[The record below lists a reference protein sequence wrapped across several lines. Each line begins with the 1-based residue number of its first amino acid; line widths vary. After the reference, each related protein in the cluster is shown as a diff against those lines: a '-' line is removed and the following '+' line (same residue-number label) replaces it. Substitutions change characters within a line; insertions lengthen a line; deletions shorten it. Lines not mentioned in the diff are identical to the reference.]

1 MRHRN
6 AGRKLGVPT
15 KRRKAI
21 LRQLVEAVLLHGRI
35 KTTITRAKAAQPLVD
50 KMVTLA
56 KKGTLHHR
64 RQAMAFIPRK
74 DVVNRLFDQIVEWY
88 KQRAG
93 GYTRIIKIGIR
104 PGDGALMAFL
114 ELVDWIPG
122 DKLEGQL
129 TKVIKVETPEEAAKS
144 EKDKKDKDK
153 KEAKKETKKEVK
165 KEVKK
170 EAKKDKKAAPKT
182 ESKRTPRDTE
192 KEKRISERQ
201 AEKEQKKKAK
211 AAERARTKQEKQK
224 SQGQTSGEKSSK
236 PQGKKP
242 GPQK

>member
-35 KTTITRAKAAQPLVD
+35 KTTVTRAKAAQPLVD
-50 KMVTLA
+50 RMVTLA

-64 RQAMAFIPRK
+64 RQAMAFIPRQ

-93 GYTRIIKIGIR
+93 GYTRVIKIGPR
-104 PGDGALMAFL
+104 PGDGAETAFL

-122 DKLEGQL
+122 DKLPGQL
-129 TKVIKVETPEEAAKS
+129 TKVIKVETPEEAAKA
-144 EKDKKDKDK
+144 EKEKKDKEKKEGK
-153 KEAKKETKKEVK
+153 KEAKKEVK

-170 EAKKDKKAAPKT
+170 NKKAEAK
-182 ESKRTPRDTE
+182 ESAKRTPRDAE
-192 KEKRISERQ
+192 KEKRIAERK
-201 AEKEQKKKAK
+201 AAKEQQKKAK
-211 AAERARTKQEKQK
+211 AAERARGKQEKQK
-224 SQGQTSGEKSSK
+224 TQDQEKPAKSH
-236 PQGKKP
+236 GKKS